1 MGLYAA
7 LHMSGRSLQAFTTG
21 IRVAGQNVANA
32 NTPGYIREELNLD
45 PGHSYRIGSLVLG
58 TGLQVSGIRQQIN
71 TFLESRSHIANGD
84 SAAANAR
91 SEIYGQLETVLNEL
105 GDADLSTALSD
116 FFGAVQNLANEPDQT
131 TLRAALIGE
140 GSDLARDIT
149 DIRTR
154 VDDLRASQ
162 NLQVQGLVKEANE
175 LIDTIDRLNP
185 QITQVE
191 AGGLLQSDA
200 GALRTQRY
208 NALQRLSEIAPI
220 NYRDRDDG
228 GVDLFIGN
236 DWLLL
241 DGAKQHLEVYA
252 EPNRGL
258 SLSYVRTSTT
268 KSLLP
273 DGGGQLGGIIDGR
286 DEVLGGFIDNLDTLA
301 SSLIGEFNRIYSSGE
316 GTVGYTSLTAER
328 AIADSS
334 AALNAAGL
342 PFAVKHGGF
351 DVKVVNGSTGEVT
364 TTRINV
370 DLDGLGGN
378 DTTLA
383 SLTAALGGTDN
394 VTASID
400 TAGRLTL
407 AAANGYEIKFG
418 DDTSGALAALG
429 INTFFRGSDSASIG
443 VHQAL
448 KADPRLLA
456 TGRGGGPGDNSN
468 VAALANVLDKPISGL
483 KGESLTSF
491 YESVVSK
498 VGQDAAAEKGLAQG
512 SDAYLQSLLSQREQ
526 YSGVSLDEETIK
538 IMEFQ
543 RSFQS
548 AARLISTIDELLG
561 VLMNM

>member
-32 NTPGYIREELNLD
+32 NTPGYIREELNLN
-45 PGHSYRIGSLVLG
+45 PGDAYRIGSLVLG
-58 TGLQVSGIRQQIN
+58 TGVEVSGIRQRIN
-71 TFLESRSHIANGD
+71 TFLESRLHVANGD
-84 SAAANAR
+84 AAASSAR

-105 GDADLSTALSD
+105 GEGDLSTALSD
-116 FFGAVQNLANEPDQT
+116 FFAAVQNLANEPDQT
-131 TLRAALIGE
+131 TLRSALIGQ
-140 GSDLARDIT
+140 GTDLARDIT
-149 DIRTR
+149 DVRTR
-154 VDDLRASQ
+154 VDELRNSQDLQ
-162 NLQVQGLVKEANE
+162 IQGLVKEANE
-175 LIDTIDRLNP
+175 LINTIDRLNP

-208 NALQRLSEIAPI
+208 NALQRLSEIIPI
-220 NYRDRDDG
+220 NYRDREDG
-228 GVDLFIGN
+228 AVDVFIGN

-241 DGAKQHLEVYA
+241 DGSKQNLEVYA

-258 SLSYVRTSTT
+258 SLSSVRTTT
-268 KSLLP
+268 TGSLLP
-273 DGGGQLGGIIDGR
+273 DGGGQLRGIIDGR
-286 DEVLGGFIDNLDTLA
+286 DEVLGGFIDNLDTLT
-301 SSLIGEFNRIYSSGE
+301 SNLIGEFNRIYSSGE

-328 AIADSS
+328 SIADPSL
-334 AALNAAGL
+334 ALNAAGL

-351 DVKVVNGSTGEVT
+351 DVKVVNSATGEVT
-364 TTRINV
+364 TTRVAV

-383 SLTAALGGTDN
+383 SLNAALGGIAH

-400 TAGRLTL
+400 TTGRLTL
-407 AAANGYEIKFG
+407 SAGSGYQIKFG

-429 INTFFRGSDSASIG
+429 INTFFAGSDSASIG
-443 VHQAL
+443 VQQAL
-448 KADPRLLA
+448 KSNPQLFA

-468 VAALANVLDKPISGL
+468 VAALAGVLDKSIAGL
-483 KGESLTSF
+483 QGESLTSF

-498 VGQDAAAEKGLAQG
+498 IGQDAAAEAGLAQG
-512 SDAYLQSLLSQREQ
+512 SDAYLQSLMSQREQ

-548 AARLISTIDELLG
+548 AARLISTIDELLN
-561 VLMNM
+561 VLMTM